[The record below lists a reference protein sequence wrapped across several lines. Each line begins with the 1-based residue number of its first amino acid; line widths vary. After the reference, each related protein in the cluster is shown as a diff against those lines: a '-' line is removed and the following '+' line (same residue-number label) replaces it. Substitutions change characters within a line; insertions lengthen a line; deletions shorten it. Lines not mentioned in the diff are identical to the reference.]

1 MDEDVA
7 LFLGESEDNLGEGID
22 ELSVDRGGFG
32 PMRSE
37 NGCIREKIT
46 LFSLSHFQSEFTKD
60 CRSC

>member
-7 LFLGESEDNLGEGID
+7 LFLGESEDNLGEGIN

-37 NGCIREKIT
+37 NGCIRGGIR
-46 LFSLSHFQSEFTKD
+46 LF
-60 CRSC
+60 